1 MSTSTLPIVPI
12 RPLEQINTSPNIRV
26 PPLPQPPGPTQITKS
41 LAHNYL
47 EDYAPTSP
55 SSPAQST
62 MNSSPDETL
71 LSIDAHFPPPLPDPF
86 AEAERVTRIAKLGAE
101 CEAEFGA
108 ELETIRVRMAAERK
122 AKFELEAAQ
131 ASPTGLQ
138 PPLVQNVGYLRS
150 TQETGSAQGVT
161 AGGAVSYGIDTG
173 DTLPP
178 RSDSPEII
186 MDWQPPTYPDDATVS
201 PSEGIPMD
209 CGMLPSRLHPP
220 GQGSSR
226 RRILSP
232 QGPEQGKVGSG
243 NGQTGIRW
251 TVPFSADSR
260 SNNAYRQGRTAN
272 GAYNDTHGFETHE
285 VSSHISPP
293 SPISSSSSY
302 DSHLHSPA
310 NPHHAPTKPPPPQE
324 DRSFNA
330 HGWVEHLLPDE
341 SLYYVHP
348 GYQVVADMDL
358 EDEKLLDTVM
368 TYLQN
373 HSDVMP
379 PGKELWL
386 RDAESREGGFIPL
399 RWVDHLKQSVVSDS
413 SHEASGDDHH
423 HPQYRRRDDR
433 LDAKYRYWSFM
444 ESHPAHTSLPPD
456 AHQDAM
462 DALHWA
468 STNEPIRS
476 GRSTPPPFTREECQS
491 FAALLQSIRKRGE
504 TPLRTHTVSK
514 ILLRVVRWRQ
524 SHFRPDKPLPVDA
537 GHDRLRQRDHPIPV
551 RSASAFILTIVV
563 YACLAVAI
571 FMCPAQSLVKISGIG
586 GILFSLSP
594 IISNI
599 VAVVQSKVDN
609 GFTVPYAG
617 RDASMF
623 SRKDDTITNSEPP
636 APPPWHIW
644 LRQELESSLRKAL
657 VPGPP
662 DVIPPI
668 VAHDVQR

>member
-1 MSTSTLPIVPI
+1 M
-12 RPLEQINTSPNIRV
+12 
-26 PPLPQPPGPTQITKS
+26 
-41 LAHNYL
+41 
-47 EDYAPTSP
+47 
-55 SSPAQST
+55 
-62 MNSSPDETL
+62 
-71 LSIDAHFPPPLPDPF
+71 DADIPPPLPDPF
-86 AEAERVTRIAKLGAE
+86 AEDERVTRIVKLKAE

-122 AKFELEAAQ
+122 AKFELEAEQ
-131 ASPTGLQ
+131 ESPTGLS
-138 PPLVQNVGYLRS
+138 PLVQNVGYLWS
-150 TQETGSAQGVT
+150 IQETDSAQGVT
-161 AGGAVSYGIDTG
+161 AGGAAPYEIDTS

-186 MDWQPPTYPDDATVS
+186 MDWQPPAYPDDATVS

-209 CGMLPSRLHPP
+209 CGSP
-220 GQGSSR
+220 R

-232 QGPEQGKVGSG
+232 QGPEQEVGGG
-243 NGQTGIRW
+243 NGQTGVRW
-251 TVPFSADSR
+251 VVPFSADSR
-260 SNNAYRQGRTAN
+260 PNNAYRQGRTAN

-310 NPHHAPTKPPPPQE
+310 NPYHAPTKPPPPQE

-358 EDEKLLDTVM
+358 EDEKLLHTVM
-368 TYLQN
+368 AYLQN
-373 HSDVMP
+373 HGDDMP

-399 RWVDHLKQSVVSDS
+399 RWLVDHSKQSVVSDS
-413 SHEASGDDHH
+413 SHEASGDDHHHH

-444 ESHPAHTSLPPD
+444 ESHPAHTSLPSD
-456 AHQDAM
+456 AHQDAI

-468 STNEPIRS
+468 STNEPIHS
-476 GRSTPPPFTREECQS
+476 GRSTPAPFTREECQS
-491 FAALLQSIRKRGE
+491 FTALLQLIRKRGE

-537 GHDRLRQRDHPIPV
+537 GRDTLLQRDHPIPV
-551 RSASAFILTIVV
+551 RSTSTFILTIVV
-563 YACLAVAI
+563 YACLAN
-571 FMCPAQSLVKISGIG
+571 LVRISGIG
-586 GILFSLSP
+586 AILFLLSP
-594 IISNI
+594 IISNV
-599 VAVVQSKVDN
+599 VAAVQSKVEK
-609 GFTVPYAG
+609 GFTVPHAG
-617 RDASMF
+617 KDASMF
-623 SRKDDTITNSEPP
+623 SVGLTLKDDTITNSEPP

-644 LRQELESSLRKAL
+644 LRQGLESRLRKAL
-657 VPGPP
+657 APEPSE
-662 DVIPPI
+662 VIPPT
-668 VAHDVQR
+668 VAHEIQR